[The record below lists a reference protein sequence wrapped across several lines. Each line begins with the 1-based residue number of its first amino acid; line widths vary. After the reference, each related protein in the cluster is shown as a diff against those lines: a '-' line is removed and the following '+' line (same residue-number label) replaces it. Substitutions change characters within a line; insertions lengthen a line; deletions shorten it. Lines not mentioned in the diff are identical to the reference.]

1 MGTGGLGHQHVFWGD
16 PIQPL
21 NTCKTKSVYNHR
33 KEFPEPQSLQII
45 NAFIELL
52 TFSLLMAY
60 VFSIG
65 DH

>member
-52 TFSLLMAY
+52 TFSLSMAY